1 MPSLIDQFI
10 CHYLFLLTAN
20 CPPGT
25 YQTTRVDTR
34 LSAVDSQSRIVV
46 PQCTEC
52 PVGYYQS
59 DQGQITC
66 DICPPGST
74 SITQG
79 SRSCIL
85 LCAPHYYSSTGF
97 EPCTPCPEGSY
108 ALANGSTTCSN
119 CNTSSTD
126 VPTSICPIIS
136 TAVSTIVST
145 IVSTAVSTTSE
156 LTCCTYRALIINHVG
171 LITYSLYQIYYKYII
186 CT

>member
-1 MPSLIDQFI
+1 MYYVI
-10 CHYLFLLTAN
+10 LFLLLTAN

-74 SITQG
+74 SITTG

-85 LCAPHYYSSTGF
+85 LCAQHYYSSTGF

-108 ALANGSTTCSN
+108 ALANGSITCIN

-126 VPTSICPIIS
+126 APTSICPIIS
-136 TAVSTIVST
+136 TAVST
-145 IVSTAVSTTSE
+145 TSE
-156 LTCCTYRALIINHVG
+156 YNNYVITQF
-171 LITYSLYQIYYKYII
+171 ITYSQCVNNY
-186 CT
+186 